1 VRNDLHHQKNKE
13 RITMELYQAIK
24 QRRTIRKFQGA
35 ATEDQLKRILA
46 AGTQAPSGMNK
57 QNWEFVV
64 VNDPGIV
71 DKISQIK
78 YVHNRGKAA
87 GEEVPEEQ
95 EKGALKQR
103 DSFKNASLIVVYCNR
118 ELADTVGPWLCIENM
133 SLVAV
138 AEGLGSRM
146 ARFSGDSVG
155 QINTVLHAPPQ
166 MELVAAISIGV
177 PAEEPA
183 PRKLRP
189 EGSWLHRNRFS

>member
-1 VRNDLHHQKNKE
+1 
-13 RITMELYQAIK
+13 MELYQAIER
-24 QRRTIRKFQGA
+24 RRTIRKFQGS
-35 ATEDQLKRILA
+35 ATEDQLKRIFA

-64 VNDPGIV
+64 VDDPGIV

-103 DSFKNASLIVVYCNR
+103 DSFKNATLVVVYCNR
-118 ELADTVGPWLCIENM
+118 ELADSVGPWLCIENM
-133 SLVAV
+133 SLAAV
-138 AEGLGSRM
+138 AEGLVSRI

-155 QINTVLHAPPQ
+155 QINAVLHAPQQ
-166 MELVAAISIGV
+166 MELVAAVSIGV

-189 EGSWLHRNRFS
+189 EGSWLHRNRFA